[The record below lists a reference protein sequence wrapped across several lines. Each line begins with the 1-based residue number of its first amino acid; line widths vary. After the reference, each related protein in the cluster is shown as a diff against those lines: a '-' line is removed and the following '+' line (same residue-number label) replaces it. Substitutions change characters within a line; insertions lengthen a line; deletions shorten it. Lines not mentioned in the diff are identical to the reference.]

1 MEGGDGRRSYE
12 NIDGCHPADD
22 QSLFISPM
30 MTSSYSSSEQPASS
44 WIRDDC
50 GFGSNLDPYNN
61 NPYPYHAYHHPDFNR
76 DDVSFRGYSGDG
88 DAKFAGETDQLGV
101 DQNPHQYMMGMND
114 SSNQHYLM
122 GHPQASTMRFDGF
135 FRNEDEYGHPLR
147 EEVVWINQPAP
158 DDRNDTKLQ
167 EIEEAGFYGDHHQ
180 SLEQFVGF
188 VRNDLFRYGLVIA
201 IARDTGLLT
210 FSPKLV
216 RAFDDVDDD
225 SLISTSSPKMVMSM
239 TSEEVQ
245 KKKNEKRDDGEKGRC

>member
-1 MEGGDGRRSYE
+1 M
-12 NIDGCHPADD
+12 
-22 QSLFISPM
+22 
-30 MTSSYSSSEQPASS
+30 AS
-44 WIRDDC
+44 
-50 GFGSNLDPYNN
+50 
-61 NPYPYHAYHHPDFNR
+61 
-76 DDVSFRGYSGDG
+76 
-88 DAKFAGETDQLGV
+88 
-101 DQNPHQYMMGMND
+101 
-114 SSNQHYLM
+114 
-122 GHPQASTMRFDGF
+122 
-135 FRNEDEYGHPLR
+135 
-147 EEVVWINQPAP
+147 AP

-188 VRNDLFRYGLVIA
+188 VRNDLFRYGLGIA

-245 KKKNEKRDDGEKGRC
+245 KKKMKRDDGEKGRC